1 MWSRCNQRIMH
12 KAGVHFL
19 MEPNYIS
26 IGCHPRDQVP
36 GSSQGTECINQ
47 SLGNYTSMDC
57 PENKIL
63 ALKLIRRDASA
74 GSRTRVYCLE
84 GNYPNR
90 WTTNAADVKSVN
102 HGLTAAHIYTGLVD
116 WKITLILNF
125 PPSPSPVA
133 KAARSW
139 ESWWKC
145 HPIGGFL
152 ETDPTTPC

>member
-1 MWSRCNQRIMH
+1 MWSRCSQRIMH

-36 GSSQGTECINQ
+36 GSSPGTECINQ

-102 HGLTAAHIYTGLVD
+102 HGLTAAHIYRIRRLKNNTNT
-116 WKITLILNF
+116 KF
-125 PPSPSPVA
+125 PSNANANANANSN
-133 KAARSW
+133 SI
-139 ESWWKC
+139 S
-145 HPIGGFL
+145 ISISSY
-152 ETDPTTPC
+152 

>member
-1 MWSRCNQRIMH
+1 MH

-36 GSSQGTECINQ
+36 GSSPGTECINQ

-102 HGLTAAHIYTGLVD
+102 HGLTAAHIYRIRRLKNNTNT
-116 WKITLILNF
+116 KF
-125 PPSPSPVA
+125 PSTQRQRQLHLHLQLLKLHAPESP
-133 KAARSW
+133 
-139 ESWWKC
+139 
-145 HPIGGFL
+145 GGNVIQSEDF
-152 ETDPTTPC
+152 